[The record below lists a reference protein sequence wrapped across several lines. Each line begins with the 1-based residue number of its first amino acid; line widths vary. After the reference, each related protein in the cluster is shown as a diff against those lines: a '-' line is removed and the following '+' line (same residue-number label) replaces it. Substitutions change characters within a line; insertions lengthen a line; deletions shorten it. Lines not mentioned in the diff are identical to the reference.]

1 MNREYKEK
9 LSRSIESKYSDLE
22 ERIMKDIVRRI
33 QKAGEITST
42 ADWQINRLRILG
54 HSSEDIEK
62 MLKEALDAS
71 YPEMFELY
79 DKVIDWE
86 YVRNKD
92 IYEQVNAE
100 FIPFEENEE
109 LQQITDALIRQ
120 SSADLE
126 NITQSLGFYLD
137 YGNGNRV
144 MTPLSQVYGKH
155 LDAACLDIVS
165 GAFDYNSV
173 LRRVVTQLTN
183 SGLRTIDYA
192 SGYSSRVEVAARRA
206 VMTGISQLTGKIS
219 DMNAEK
225 LGTEYFEVAWHSGAR
240 PTHAVWQGKVWTKQQ
255 LTTVCGLGSVT
266 GLLGANCY
274 HEYYPFFPGISER
287 NWTDEWLEEQ
297 DRKENTPK
305 EFKGKEYT
313 VYEAK
318 QRQRQMETAM
328 RAQRQ
333 KVQLLKE
340 GGADPDDVM
349 LAKCKY
355 QGQLDE
361 YARFSKKMGLKQERE
376 RIYLDMK
383 GRVAP
388 GKISRKM
395 VIKAS
400 STDNL
405 FEKSKLS
412 KVMGI
417 GKDKIDFSKVDEK
430 SRKSVYNGIKKVFD
444 KFPQLKGYT
453 NKIIYDSDLKS
464 IASSS
469 SMHGVIKLSSYFSDY
484 EKLKKKYE
492 HYIKIG
498 FSPLG
503 TTADSIIVH
512 EMGHQLDGYLTW
524 KGIYGGKIEK
534 YGVTRTS
541 VAVRREVLQ
550 RLGYFDYTRAERAD
564 WTRMGYKG
572 RELNDALDFSK
583 KEFITKHISEY
594 AYKNEREFFAECFS
608 EYMTSKKPREAAR
621 IFGEILEEIMEGL

>member
-1 MNREYKEK
+1 MRNEYKEK
-9 LSRSIESKYSDLE
+9 IASKIAARYADLE
-22 ERIMKDIVRRI
+22 VRIMQDIVRRI
-33 QKAGEITST
+33 KKTGEITST
-42 ADWQINRLRILG
+42 ADWQINRLKILG
-54 HSSEDIEK
+54 YSSEDIENA
-62 MLKEALDAS
+62 LKDTLNAS

-92 IYEQVNAE
+92 LYEQINAE
-100 FIPFEENEE
+100 YIPFEENEH
-109 LQQITDALIRQ
+109 LIQVTSAIKKQ
-120 SSADLE
+120 SLEDLE
-126 NITQSLGFYLD
+126 NITRSLGFYLD
-137 YGNGNRV
+137 YGGRKV
-144 MTPLSQVYGKH
+144 LTPLSQVYSGY
-155 LDAACLDIVS
+155 LDNACMDIVT
-165 GAFDYNSV
+165 GAFDYNAV

-183 SGLRTIDYA
+183 SGLRQIEYSSGYA
-192 SGYSSRVEVAARRA
+192 SRIEVAARRA
-206 VMTGISQLTGKIS
+206 VMTGLTQLSGKIAEY
-219 DMNAEK
+219 NAEK
-225 LGTEYFEVAWHSGAR
+225 LGTEYFEVEWHAGAR
-240 PTHAVWQGKVWTKQQ
+240 PTHTIWQGRVWSQQQ
-255 LTTVCGLGSVT
+255 LYDVCGLGTVT
-266 GLLGANCY
+266 GLCGANCY
-274 HEYYPFFPGISER
+274 HTYFPFVPGVSVR
-287 NWTDEWLEEQ
+287 TYMDEWLDEQ
-297 DRKENTPK
+297 NRKESEPT
-305 EFKGKEYT
+305 EFRGKEYT
-313 VYEAK
+313 LYEAK

-328 RAQRQ
+328 RAQRE
-333 KVQLLKE
+333 KVQLLQK

-349 LAKCKY
+349 LARCKY